1 MKDRGQTVTTE
12 KRAVARADL
21 FLDARNLQKD
31 KKKKKGGGGTTTTKQ
46 GNVYAAWSTVVI
58 TFAVLEVGRKI
69 WLYHVGSLRALEVNQ
84 FHALQ
89 S

>member
-31 KKKKKGGGGTTTTKQ
+31 KKKKKRGGGGRRRRNKEMFMLHEAQ
-46 GNVYAAWSTVVI
+46 
-58 TFAVLEVGRKI
+58 
-69 WLYHVGSLRALEVNQ
+69 
-84 FHALQ
+84 
-89 S
+89 